1 MSSRQVFLCHSAHI
15 HFIFNKLK
23 NPPAR
28 NFRTMGIRK
37 WFSLRA
43 SLTFKLTK
51 NISRWQS
58 GTVKSEKNGNLIKM
72 SVLGFI
78 RARETV

>member
-51 NISRWQS
+51 NISRW
-58 GTVKSEKNGNLIKM
+58 
-72 SVLGFI
+72 
-78 RARETV
+78 